1 MTSIPAPTSLLRN
14 RNFMWFWGGDAIS
27 QLGAQF
33 SQLAIPVLAVAVLG
47 ASEFEVGVLGAAQT
61 AAFLLVGLPAGAWI
75 DRMLKRRVMIAADL
89 VRAVALAA
97 IPALW
102 FAGALQM
109 WHLYVVAAVLGVAT
123 VFFDVSYQS
132 YPPILL
138 SGAQIG
144 AANSRLEATAQI
156 ARIGGPGL
164 AGALLAVV
172 TAPVLLLAD
181 GVSYLIS
188 AFALSRVRDTER
200 PSDPEQRQ
208 SLPKEIGEGLRFVF
222 GHPLIRRIV
231 GTTGTTNF
239 FSMIVFTLEA
249 VLILRELGLEPWVFG
264 LILSVG
270 SIGGLLGAIA
280 TPWVTKRVGEGTSLS
295 IAAVGFGVAIVAL
308 PLAGTFPAIAI
319 PVLIAGTF
327 LESFL
332 VLLYNITQVTMR
344 QRLCPPRLL
353 GRMNAS
359 IRFVVWGVMPI
370 GSLLA
375 GVLGSTIGTLPTMWI
390 GAIGTFLGGAFVLF
404 SPLTRMK
411 VLPKELEANE
421 DATAGEPFAGPADS
435 AHDAVPE
442 PPLAGQYPGE
452 DR

>member
-1 MTSIPAPTSLLRN
+1 MTSPPPTSLLRN
-14 RNFMWFWGGDAIS
+14 RNFLWFWGGDAIS

-33 SQLAIPVLAVAVLG
+33 SQLAIPVLAVTLLG
-47 ASEFEVGVLGAAQT
+47 ATEFEVGVLGAAQT

-89 VRAVALAA
+89 VRAVALAVL
-97 IPALW
+97 PALW
-102 FAGALQM
+102 FGGVLQM
-109 WHLYVVAAVLGVAT
+109 WHVYLVAAVLGVAT

-138 SGAQIG
+138 PGSQIG
-144 AANSRLEATAQI
+144 GANSRLEATAQI

-172 TAPVLLLAD
+172 SAPVLLLAD
-181 GVSYLIS
+181 GISYLVS
-188 AFALSRVRDTER
+188 AFALWRVRDTER
-200 PSDPEQRQ
+200 PSDPAQRQ
-208 SLPKEIGEGLRFVF
+208 GLAKEIGEGLRFVF

-231 GTTGTTNF
+231 GTTATTNF

-249 VLILRELGLEPWVFG
+249 ILILRVLGFEPWVLG

-270 SIGGLLGAIA
+270 SVGGLLGAIA
-280 TPWVTKRVGEGTSLS
+280 TPWVTRRIGEGTALS
-295 IAAVGFGVAIVAL
+295 VSAVGFGVAILAL
-308 PLAGTFPAIAI
+308 PLAGMFPAFAVPI
-319 PVLIAGTF
+319 LIAGTF

-370 GSLLA
+370 ASLLA
-375 GVLGSTIGTLPTMWI
+375 GVLGSSIGTLPTMWI
-390 GAIGTFLGGAFVLF
+390 GALGTFLGAGFVLF

-411 VLPKELEANE
+411 VLPKELEVNQDSE
-421 DATAGEPFAGPADS
+421 PGEPFNGPAET
-435 AHDAVPE
+435 AEDAVPE
-442 PPLAGQYPGE
+442 PPLAGQFPGE